1 MEIITLIAEFVPETI
16 TLMFWLLFLSS
27 SGLIFYWI
35 KNRNKYLNYS
45 HEIPESLIR
54 DYQDSMDGNM
64 QAKDS
69 NFAQDSSL
77 ASVVKASDL
86 SNSSSNILD
95 MNSQME
101 SLAAEISSLKEN
113 LQSRENVIE
122 QLESKVPAV
131 EDISDD
137 ELLALKKAN
146 EDLKNKLKEF
156 ELIEDDLVTLRDLQV
171 ENKELKNKLTD
182 GESIDE
188 SEEVLGTEE
197 DDDELT
203 IVRGEEELEE
213 DDEITIV
220 SQEAKEPEE
229 VARVSV
235 QESEGDKTEVRLSD
249 NQKTFG
255 SVKVK
260 DGNLFGRWDDTK
272 GAKAT
277 SSSIA
282 AEVEAAADVGVDS
295 SSDDENV
302 RIENL
307 EQEIDQGAQVVSSNE
322 NEEDK
327 SNEAQI
333 VSENSVE
340 NSDDKAVVGDDISSE
355 EGKVEGSKE
364 ENVVELKN
372 SDTEGDDKKEEAST
386 GDNQN
391 DKSAEEL
398 LDEFEKMLG

>member
-333 VSENSVE
+333 VSEKSVE

-355 EGKVEGSKE
+355 EGEIEGSKE

-372 SDTEGDDKKEEAST
+372 SDTEGNDKKEEAST

-391 DKSAEEL
+391 DKGAEEL